1 MSTIW
6 NETIINVLQR
16 IKFNSVQL
24 HRKHTK
30 RFLEYQSIS
39 RIFDLPVIIFS
50 VFSAS
55 FASLQ
60 AIDTAYAVIVTTAI
74 SMFITILSSTK
85 LYLNLSSN
93 INNEIFLSKSYYIL
107 SINIYKMLAIKP
119 LDQSP
124 STFLD
129 ACFSEYTKLTEQSS
143 LLSKDIK
150 KDLLTIDDYFNTG
163 DYNDMASLSSSGSSN
178 NIILTNNDEL

>member
-93 INNEIFLSKSYYIL
+93 INNEIDLSKSYYIL

-129 ACFSEYTKLTEQSS
+129 ACF
-143 LLSKDIK
+143 
-150 KDLLTIDDYFNTG
+150 F
-163 DYNDMASLSSSGSSN
+163 
-178 NIILTNNDEL
+178 